1 MRDFVSSRWPGLI
14 GLLACLAFVSSISV
28 SYGFSWL
35 TLLWVSLA
43 PSTSAVL
50 IGRTSTPSVA
60 QVINRV
66 EAEPF
71 NGRKKL

>member
-1 MRDFVSSRWPGLI
+1 MRDFVSSRWISLT
-14 GLLACLAFVSSISV
+14 GLLACLALVWSVSSPFG
-28 SYGFSWL
+28 YPWL

-43 PSTSAVL
+43 LSTAAVF

-71 NGRKKL
+71 NGRKKP